1 MKVFASQLRSMP
13 EFGAVVKV
21 VGTNHPNSGNNLI
34 AGSFQ
39 ALTNLRL
46 LMFMLTA
53 WVMGIGIGLIF
64 TFLFWHLQV
73 GKIQQFGIDKKLI
86 NN

>member
-13 EFGAVVKV
+13 EFGAVMK
-21 VGTNHPNSGNNLI
+21 
-34 AGSFQ
+34 

-46 LMFMLTA
+46 LTFTLTA
-53 WVMGIGIGLIF
+53 WVMGVGIGLIF

-73 GKIQQFGIDKKLI
+73 GKIQQFGIDTKFI

>member
-21 VGTNHPNSGNNLI
+21 VTTWIIIIINNI
-34 AGSFQ
+34 TIIFQ

-73 GKIQQFGIDKKLI
+73 
-86 NN
+86 

>member
-13 EFGAVVKV
+13 EFGAVMK
-21 VGTNHPNSGNNLI
+21 
-34 AGSFQ
+34 

-46 LMFMLTA
+46 LTFTLTA
-53 WVMGIGIGLIF
+53 WVMGVGIGLIF

-73 GKIQQFGIDKKLI
+73 SGGIAVADKINLSYKIFEWVS
-86 NN
+86 

>member
-21 VGTNHPNSGNNLI
+21 VTTWIIIIIIINNI
-34 AGSFQ
+34 TIIFQ

-73 GKIQQFGIDKKLI
+73 
-86 NN
+86 